1 MEYPSDKMTAQSR
14 YDSLARDRDSFLER
28 ARDCSRFT
36 IPMLIPEKETTYS
49 NTYPTPYN
57 AIGARGV
64 NNLASKLLLAL
75 LPPNS
80 PFFRLR
86 LDDFQIKEL
95 EGDRNLKTDIEKGL
109 GEVEKAIMTDIEMS
123 ADRVAI
129 FEALKRLIVG
139 GNVLVHVTDKGVRTF
154 HLDQYVVNR
163 DPMGNVLDII
173 TKEKLNTKTLPEDVR
188 NAVQSQ
194 LSFEEKEI
202 ELYTCVKRQ
211 PKFFTVHQ
219 EVKGIIIPKSQGR
232 FPLDKL
238 AYIPLR
244 FNRIDGEN
252 YGRSFVEEY
261 LGDLQSLE
269 YLTKAV
275 VEGSAAASKVLF
287 MVSPNGT
294 TRSRKLA
301 ESPNGAIIEGSAND
315 VSVLQVNKFQD
326 FRVASDMIAKIEQR
340 LQIAFLINASIR
352 DAERVTA
359 AEIAL
364 VSKELEQGLGGI
376 YSILSQEFQLPY
388 ISRKMFLMSK
398 AGRLPKLPDTVKP
411 TIVTGLEALGRGNDR
426 QKLIEFLQTLAQTLG
441 PEAIIKYV
449 NVSDAIARLA
459 TADGIDIKGLVRTEE
474 EVNADMQQQQLQQY
488 AQNVDPQQAADLV
501 QQATQG
507 Q

>member
-95 EGDRNLKTDIEKGL
+95 EGDQNLKTDIEKGL

-194 LSFEEKEI
+194 LSFEEK
-202 ELYTCVKRQ
+202 
-211 PKFFTVHQ
+211 
-219 EVKGIIIPKSQGR
+219 
-232 FPLDKL
+232 KL
-238 AYIPLR
+238 NFI
-244 FNRIDGEN
+244 
-252 YGRSFVEEY
+252 
-261 LGDLQSLE
+261 
-269 YLTKAV
+269 
-275 VEGSAAASKVLF
+275 
-287 MVSPNGT
+287 
-294 TRSRKLA
+294 LA
-301 ESPNGAIIEGSAND
+301 
-315 VSVLQVNKFQD
+315 
-326 FRVASDMIAKIEQR
+326 
-340 LQIAFLINASIR
+340 
-352 DAERVTA
+352 
-359 AEIAL
+359 
-364 VSKELEQGLGGI
+364 
-376 YSILSQEFQLPY
+376 
-388 ISRKMFLMSK
+388 
-398 AGRLPKLPDTVKP
+398 
-411 TIVTGLEALGRGNDR
+411 
-426 QKLIEFLQTLAQTLG
+426 
-441 PEAIIKYV
+441 
-449 NVSDAIARLA
+449 
-459 TADGIDIKGLVRTEE
+459 
-474 EVNADMQQQQLQQY
+474 
-488 AQNVDPQQAADLV
+488 
-501 QQATQG
+501 
-507 Q
+507 